1 MILVC
6 GDVHFCQ
13 YSSILRE
20 RGIKYSK
27 RLENIIESINFV
39 EKTAVEKNVNAI
51 VYLGDFFDKPNLNDE
66 ELTALKEIKWSN
78 IVHYFIVG
86 NHESSVN
93 ELLFNSTKTL
103 EAEDNNRYVIDNF
116 KTITKTNDS
125 NFNFAFL
132 PYCTED
138 CRISLSKL
146 FNEPSKRIIFS
157 HNDIKGIQMGP
168 IISKQGYE
176 IDDIEANCD
185 LFINGHIHNGSKI
198 TNKIINLGNLTGQNF
213 GEDAYKYSH
222 NIMLL
227 DEETLTYELIENPYA
242 FNFYKIEINS
252 EKDLNKLD
260 TLKNNAVVNIKC
272 EQSLLQSVK
281 KLINEAK
288 NIVASRILTYREL
301 INRDNLENAEMRA
314 ELVLNAQD
322 PLERFTEFIKN
333 RLGNDEIVLEEL
345 SAIIGG

>member
-13 YSSILRE
+13 YSSILRK

-27 RLENIIESINFV
+27 RLENIIESVNFV
-39 EKTAVEKNVNAI
+39 EKTAAEKNVNAI

-66 ELTALKEIKWSN
+66 ELTALKEIKWSDM
-78 IVHYFIVG
+78 IHYFIVG

-93 ELLFNSTKTL
+93 ELLFNSTKAL

-116 KTITKTNDS
+116 KIITKTNDS

-138 CRISLSKL
+138 CRVSLSKL

-157 HNDIKGIQMGP
+157 HNDVKGIQMGP

-198 TNKIINLGNLTGQNF
+198 TNKIINLGNLTGKNF

-242 FNFYKIEINS
+242 FNFYKIEINN
-252 EKDLNKLD
+252 EKDLDKLD

-272 EQSLLQSVK
+272 EQSLLQNVK

-301 INRDNLENAEMRA
+301 INRDNLENAEMTA
-314 ELVLNAQD
+314 QLVLNAQD

>member
-27 RLENIIESINFV
+27 RLENILESINFV
-39 EKTAVEKNVNAI
+39 ERTATEKNVDAI

-66 ELTALKEIKWSN
+66 ELTALKEIKWSD
-78 IVHYFIVG
+78 ISHYFIVG

-103 EAEDNNRYVIDNF
+103 EDINRHVIDNF
-116 KTITKTNDS
+116 KIMTKANDS
-125 NFNFAFL
+125 NFDFAFL

-138 CRISLSKL
+138 CRVSISKL
-146 FNEPSKRIIFS
+146 FNNKETNKRIIFS

-176 IDDIEANCD
+176 IADIESNCD
-185 LFINGHIHNGSKI
+185 LFINGHIHNGSEVTK
-198 TNKIINLGNLTGQNF
+198 KIINLGNLTGQNF

-227 DEETLTYELIENPYA
+227 DEETLKYELIENPYA
-242 FNFYKIEINS
+242 FNFYKIEINN
-252 EKDLNKLD
+252 EKDFTKLA
-260 TLKNNAVVNIKC
+260 TLKSNAVVNIKC
-272 EQSLLQSVK
+272 EQSLLQDVK
-281 KLINEAK
+281 KLVNEAK

-301 INRDNLENAEMRA
+301 INRDNLENAEITA
-314 ELVLNAQD
+314 ELVLNAHD

-345 SAIIGG
+345 SAIIEG